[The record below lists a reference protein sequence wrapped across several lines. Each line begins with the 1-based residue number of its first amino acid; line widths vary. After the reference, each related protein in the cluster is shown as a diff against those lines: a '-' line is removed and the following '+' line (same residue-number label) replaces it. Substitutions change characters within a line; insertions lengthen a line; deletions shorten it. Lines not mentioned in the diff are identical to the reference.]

1 MPNIRVA
8 IVEDDVPQAELLS
21 DFLSRFAQEKGF
33 QLTTERFS
41 SAVEMAETYK
51 GQFDILFL
59 DIMMPGQTGMELA
72 HEIRKNDPKTAI
84 IFVTSL
90 SQFAIEGYEVE
101 ALDYI
106 LKPLIYGEFRI
117 KMLRAFSKMKLDSEP
132 VIRFEGQNGIFIIP
146 VSNILYCETSGHSV
160 IYHTSSGDFRKRI
173 AMKQAENDLPAAD
186 FLRINSCYLV
196 ARKEIQG
203 LENRFVILKNG
214 ERLLV
219 SRPRLSSVM
228 EYLRHSTL

>member
-8 IVEDDVPQAELLS
+8 IVEDDAPQAELLS
-21 DFLSRFAQEKGF
+21 DLLSRFAQEKDF

-90 SQFAIEGYEVE
+90 SQFAI
-101 ALDYI
+101 A
-106 LKPLIYGEFRI
+106 
-117 KMLRAFSKMKLDSEP
+117 S
-132 VIRFEGQNGIFIIP
+132 
-146 VSNILYCETSGHSV
+146 
-160 IYHTSSGDFRKRI
+160 
-173 AMKQAENDLPAAD
+173 
-186 FLRINSCYLV
+186 
-196 ARKEIQG
+196 
-203 LENRFVILKNG
+203 
-214 ERLLV
+214 
-219 SRPRLSSVM
+219 LSSV
-228 EYLRHSTL
+228 LRDKTASSSSRSATSFIAKPAATPSFTTLPPAISANASP